1 MWMSVLPQVLIA
13 CAVLIL
19 PGLIISVALRFR
31 GFSALAL
38 APALTVG
45 VVVITSTLA
54 PFLKV
59 RFGLLPVAAVAAALS
74 LLGLWAAR
82 FRPSGPAATGL
93 NPLRVPDVR
102 GDLAAL
108 AGAVI
113 AGGLLAVHSVHLIG
127 SPQAISQ
134 TYDAVFHLNSVRFAL
149 DTGQA
154 SSLTLGA
161 MTGGGAYPAGWNAVA
176 TLVAMAT
183 GASVPL
189 AVNITSIVLA
199 AVFWPLGCLLLARS
213 VVGGRPAALLAAGIA
228 AASLGAFP
236 LLMMDFGV
244 LYPNLLAISVLP
256 SSVALAAACAG
267 LTPGLV
273 RRDLAS
279 ILALLLAL
287 AGLIVA
293 HPTTFMAWL
302 TWTLPMVVTLVWRS
316 AAALRRKQA
325 RARSYV
331 LRLALPVAGY
341 AVAFDLLWTNLRP
354 PPEASFWGP
363 YQSIPKAIGEAVT
376 ISPDGLA
383 LAWLVAPLV
392 FLGLWACFQDRW
404 QRVWIAGVFALFTY
418 LFVVVSGF
426 TKSETRDFL
435 TGVWYNDSYR
445 IAALLPLV
453 AVLLVAVGVDWAGR
467 RILAMRGRSKA
478 IELALDGSPRWGRAG
493 TAAYRSVGIAAIVL
507 AAITLGQ
514 QGGLELEVE
523 QGSRNYR
530 LAADSPLVSTDEL
543 QLMKRLP
550 QTVPENALL
559 IDNPYTGAALSY
571 ALGERKSA
579 QLHVMSYVS
588 PEVQRIYDSIGNVTT
603 DASVCQAVRAA
614 NAYYI
619 LDFGPVEV
627 HGGDHT
633 PAGLRNLAANPGVQ
647 LIDSQGE
654 AKLYKVTACGN

>member
-1 MWMSVLPQVLIA
+1 MWLSVLPQVLIA
-13 CAVLIL
+13 CVVLVM
-19 PGLIISVALRFR
+19 PGLIIAIALRFR

-45 VVVITSTLA
+45 VVVITSTLT

-59 RFGLLPVAAVAAALS
+59 RFGVLPVAAVAVALA

-82 FRPSGPAATGL
+82 FRPSGPAKTGP
-93 NPLRVPDVR
+93 NPLNIPDVR
-102 GDLAAL
+102 GDLTAF
-108 AGAVI
+108 AGVVI
-113 AGGLLAVHSVHLIG
+113 AGALLAVHSIHLIG
-127 SPQAISQ
+127 SPEAISQ
-134 TYDAVFHLNSVRFAL
+134 TYDAVFHLNSVKFAL

-176 TLVAMAT
+176 TLVALAT

-189 AVNITSIVLA
+189 SVNITSIVLA
-199 AVFWPLGCLLLARS
+199 AVFWPLGCMLLAKW
-213 VVGGRPAALLAAGIA
+213 VVGDRPAALIATGIA
-228 AASLGAFP
+228 SASLGAFP

-256 SSVALAAACAG
+256 ASVALAASCAG

-273 RRDLAS
+273 RRDLAT

-302 TWTLPMVVTLVWRS
+302 TWTLPMVATLAWHY

-325 RARSYV
+325 GARLYV
-331 LRLALPVAGY
+331 TRLVLPAVAY
-341 AVAFDLLWTNLRP
+341 AVAFSLLWTNLRP
-354 PPEASFWGP
+354 PLEASFWGP

-376 ISPDGLA
+376 ISPTGLS

-392 FLGLWACFQDRW
+392 LLGLWACFQDRW
-404 QRVWIAGVFALFTY
+404 QRVWIAAVFALFTY

-426 TKSETRDFL
+426 TQSETRDLL

-445 IAALLPLV
+445 IAALLPVV
-453 AVLLVAVGVDWAGR
+453 AVLLVAVGIDWAGR
-467 RILAMRGRSKA
+467 RILAVRERSKPL
-478 IELALDGSPRWGRAG
+478 ERVLDGSPRWGRTG
-493 TAAYRSVGIAAIVL
+493 TAAYRTVGIAAVVV
-507 AAITLGQ
+507 AAVALGQ

-523 QGSRNYR
+523 QGARNYK

-550 QTVPENALL
+550 QSVPEGALL

-571 ALGERKSA
+571 ALGDRKSA

-588 PEVQRIYDSIGNVTT
+588 PDVQRIYDSIGNVTT
-603 DASVCQAVRAA
+603 DASVCQAVRNA
-614 NAYYI
+614 NAFYI
-619 LDFGPVEV
+619 LDFGPIEV
-627 HGGDHT
+627 HGGNHT
-633 PAGLRNLAANPGVQ
+633 PAGLRNLASNPGVR
-647 LIDSQGE
+647 LVDSQGE

>member
-1 MWMSVLPQVLIA
+1 
-13 CAVLIL
+13 
-19 PGLIISVALRFR
+19 
-31 GFSALAL
+31 
-38 APALTVG
+38 
-45 VVVITSTLA
+45 
-54 PFLKV
+54 
-59 RFGLLPVAAVAAALS
+59 
-74 LLGLWAAR
+74 
-82 FRPSGPAATGL
+82 
-93 NPLRVPDVR
+93 
-102 GDLAAL
+102 
-108 AGAVI
+108 
-113 AGGLLAVHSVHLIG
+113 
-127 SPQAISQ
+127 
-134 TYDAVFHLNSVRFAL
+134 
-149 DTGQA
+149 
-154 SSLTLGA
+154 
-161 MTGGGAYPAGWNAVA
+161 
-176 TLVAMAT
+176 
-183 GASVPL
+183 
-189 AVNITSIVLA
+189 
-199 AVFWPLGCLLLARS
+199 
-213 VVGGRPAALLAAGIA
+213 
-228 AASLGAFP
+228 
-236 LLMMDFGV
+236 
-244 LYPNLLAISVLP
+244 
-256 SSVALAAACAG
+256 
-267 LTPGLV
+267 
-273 RRDLAS
+273 
-279 ILALLLAL
+279 
-287 AGLIVA
+287 
-293 HPTTFMAWL
+293 
-302 TWTLPMVVTLVWRS
+302 
-316 AAALRRKQA
+316 
-325 RARSYV
+325 
-331 LRLALPVAGY
+331 
-341 AVAFDLLWTNLRP
+341 LRP
-354 PPEASFWGP
+354 PLEASFWGP

-404 QRVWIAGVFALFTY
+404 QRVWIAAVFALFTY

-426 TKSETRDFL
+426 TRSETRDFL

-453 AVLLVAVGVDWAGR
+453 AVLLVAVGIDWAGR
-467 RILAMRGRSKA
+467 RILAVRGRSKA
-478 IELALDGSPRWGRAG
+478 LAVALDGSPRWGRAG
-493 TAAYRSVGIAAIVL
+493 TAAYRTVGIAAVVL
-507 AAITLGQ
+507 AAIALGQ

-588 PEVQRIYDSIGNVTT
+588 PDVKRIYDSMGNVTT